1 MNRKHSNQVRL
12 TGGLQNEVFY
22 DEDYNMVVRQ
32 SKLGKTK
39 EMMLQEIDFINFLH
53 MQGVNVPRADRN
65 LGEKEGRVI
74 TYFEYID
81 GEQIDVTNSKHW
93 NSNMFEQWGKQ
104 LGKMHSLAKNYK
116 LSEVYRPIWSRK
128 TNDVFGIREQLIP
141 NMKESY
147 DKQMEK
153 LSEFRNTSDTFG
165 LIHNDFHQGNLILVG
180 NKIFT
185 IDFDDCAFNWF
196 AQDIATAFYH
206 AYWQQ
211 SSFNKMSDQFIETFM
226 VNFFKG
232 YKLENL
238 LHNDIVKQIPIF
250 LKLREVFLYHLFVQ
264 KWDLNRLEA
273 WQKYTLIDLENKINN
288 DVPYANIT
296 DFSIYQ

>member
-1 MNRKHSNQVRL
+1 MKRKHSKQVRL
-12 TGGLQNEVFY
+12 TGGLQNDVFY
-22 DEDYNMVVRQ
+22 DEDYNRVVRQ

-39 EMMLQEIDFINFLH
+39 EMVLQEIDFINFLH

-65 LGEKEGRVI
+65 FREEDGRVI

-81 GEQIDVTNSKHW
+81 GEQIDVTNPNHW
-93 NSNMFEQWGKQ
+93 NKHLFEQWGKK
-104 LGKMHSLAKNYK
+104 LGKMHSLAKQYK
-116 LSEVYRPIWSRK
+116 LSEVHRPAWSPNRI
-128 TNDVFGIREQLIP
+128 DVFGIRDQLVP
-141 NMKESY
+141 NMKEFY
-147 DKQMEK
+147 DKHMEK
-153 LSEFRNTSDTFG
+153 LVKFQVTSDAFG
-165 LIHNDFHQGNLILVG
+165 IIHNDFHQGNIILVG
-180 NKIFT
+180 NSLFT

-196 AQDIATAFYH
+196 AQDIATVFYH

-211 SSFNKMSDQFIETFM
+211 NSFNEMNEQFIETFM

-250 LKLREVFLYHLFVQ
+250 LKLREIFLHHLFVQ
-264 KWDLNRLEA
+264 KWDMNRLEE
-273 WQKYTLIDLENKINN
+273 WQKYTLVDLENKIKN
-288 DVPYANIT
+288 DVPYADLI

>member
-1 MNRKHSNQVRL
+1 MKRKQSNQVRL
-12 TGGLQNEVFY
+12 GGGLQNDVFY
-22 DEDYNMVVRQ
+22 DKDYNRVVRQ

-39 EMMLQEIDFINFLH
+39 EMVLQEIDFINFLH

-65 LGEKEGRVI
+65 LREEDGRVI

-81 GEQIDVTNSKHW
+81 GEQIDVTNPNHW
-93 NSNMFEQWGKQ
+93 NKHLFEQWGKK
-104 LGKMHSLAKNYK
+104 LGKIHSLAKKYK
-116 LSEVYRPIWSRK
+116 LSEVHRPIWSPNRI
-128 TNDVFGIREQLIP
+128 DVFGIRDQLVP
-141 NMKESY
+141 NMKGIY
-147 DKQMEK
+147 DKHMEK
-153 LSEFRNTSDTFG
+153 LSEFSVTSDTFG
-165 LIHNDFHQGNLILVG
+165 MIHNDFHQGNIILVG
-180 NKIFT
+180 NTLFS

-211 SSFNKMSDQFIETFM
+211 NSFNKISDQFIETFM

-232 YKLENL
+232 YKLENF

-250 LKLREVFLYHLFVQ
+250 LKLREIFLHHLFVH
-264 KWDLNRLEA
+264 KWDMNRLEE
-273 WQKYTLIDLENKINN
+273 WQKYTLIDLENKIKN
-288 DVPYANIT
+288 DVPYADII